1 MIIWLL
7 GLVLMHGFLPRVC
20 LSGIVQRGGHEAEK
34 FVGEAGYTCPAE
46 HGGQVAWGERWIRGA
61 GGLLVDDLQDGGRAE
76 VELVE
81 EKLSGWNAS
90 SPSGLSAAAGKSAR
104 LAHRRRVS
112 GSGHVRSVS
121 SR

>member
-1 MIIWLL
+1 ME
-7 GLVLMHGFLPRVC
+7 GA
-20 LSGIVQRGGHEAEK
+20 GHAAEEL
-34 FVGEAGYTCPAE
+34 VGEPGHACPAE
-46 HGGQVAWGERWIRGA
+46 EGRQVSRGERWSPGA
-61 GGLLVDDLQDGGRAE
+61 GGLIADNLQDGGRAE